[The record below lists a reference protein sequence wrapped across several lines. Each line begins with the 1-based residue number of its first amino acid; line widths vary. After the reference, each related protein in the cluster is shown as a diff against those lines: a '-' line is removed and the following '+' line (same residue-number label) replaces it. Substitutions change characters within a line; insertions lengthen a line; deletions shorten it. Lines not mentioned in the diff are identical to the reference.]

1 MWLSSQ
7 EILELVDTN
16 SLNST
21 VEDTIRYH
29 GQGLTSLPSE
39 TSVSWDAD
47 SFHITKIGAVR
58 PLNVVGIKWL
68 TTYRNNPTRGLPLY
82 YAIMVLNDGPTGAPL
97 SVMDGRL
104 ISDIRTGSV
113 SAVAAKYLARSDSKT
128 IGMIGAGNQARSHL
142 NAMANIFSLSSVKV
156 YDKNLDAMRTFIS
169 ENQSRFTNLRFEECT
184 GAKEAAKDADI
195 IVVATIDN
203 KPVFSADWVQD
214 GSCIIG
220 ITGFRDLDPKLRSR
234 ADRFFVDDRSNALR
248 LIRTNYGHLDI
259 DENEVTGEIGEVVAG
274 TVIGRTKES
283 DVTLFTPTGL
293 GIVDVAVAK
302 LAFDRAKNT
311 GRGVWVDL

>member
-68 TTYRNNPTRGLPLY
+68 TTYRNNRGLPLY
-82 YAIMVLNDGPTGAPL
+82 YAVMVLNDGPTGAPL
-97 SVMDGRL
+97 SVMDGTL

-113 SAVAAKYLARSDSKT
+113 SAVAAKYLARNDSRT
-128 IGMIGAGNQARSHL
+128 IGMIGAGKQARSHL
-142 NAMANIFSLSSVKV
+142 NAMASIFSLSNVKV
-156 YDKNLDAMRTFIS
+156 YDKNPDAMKTFIG
-169 ENQSRFTNLRFEECT
+169 ENQSRFTNLRFEECS

-195 IVVATIDN
+195 IVVATIAN
-203 KPVFSADWVQD
+203 QPTFFADWVQD

-220 ITGFRDLDPKLRSR
+220 ITGFRDLDPKLRYR

-274 TVIGRTKES
+274 KLTGRTKES

-302 LAFDRAKNT
+302 LAFDRARNT
-311 GRGVWVDL
+311 GRGVWVNL